1 MTARSTLHASL
12 DELKARLTPEQTADL
27 ELTVQFEIG
36 GDPGGIWHAVISGG
50 DLCLGAGP
58 AAAPNVTMQMS
69 SQDWFDMVAGNKTSL
84 MLYMIGRLKVKGDMM
99 LAIRLASLLRI

>member
-1 MTARSTLHASL
+1 MATISRRSN
-12 DELKARLTPEQTADL
+12 D
-27 ELTVQFEIG
+27 G
-36 GDPGGIWHAVISGG
+36 NPGGIWHAVISGG
-50 DLCLGAGP
+50 DFCLGAGP

-69 SQDWFDMVAGNKTSL
+69 SQDWFDMVAGKQTSL